1 MSYARKI
8 PLAPL
13 RQKELAPPRQ
23 KETLLSQV
31 KRRRR
36 HGQITVLRS
45 LASSEP
51 MVSEAS
57 NFHHTHHMGEPHALR
72 HSLKHQVEQGRNNA
86 NVVSYDSHRQATDH
100 RRDHTFRYLS
110 TNFALND

>member
-1 MSYARKI
+1 MPYSRKI
-8 PLAPL
+8 PL
-13 RQKELAPPRQ
+13 EPPRQ
-23 KETLLSQV
+23 KESLLTHV

-45 LASSEP
+45 LAIPEP
-51 MVSEAS
+51 TVSEADV
-57 NFHHTHHMGEPHALR
+57 FRHTQLMGESHSAPH
-72 HSLKHQVEQGRNNA
+72 SVKDQIQQGKQNA

>member
-1 MSYARKI
+1 MSYSRKL
-8 PLAPL
+8 PL
-13 RQKELAPPRQ
+13 EPPRQ

-45 LASSEP
+45 LAP
-51 MVSEAS
+51 PAPAVSEADI
-57 NFHHTHHMGEPHALR
+57 FRHTHQMGESHAAPH
-72 HSLKHQVEQGRNNA
+72 SVKSQKQQGQQNA
-86 NVVSYDSHRQATDH
+86 SVVSYDSHRQATDH

>member
-1 MSYARKI
+1 MFYSPKK
-8 PLAPL
+8 PL
-13 RQKELAPPRQ
+13 
-23 KETLLSQV
+23 

-36 HGQITVLRS
+36 HGQITVLRT
-45 LASSEP
+45 LAPSEP
-51 MVSEAS
+51 TVSEAS
-57 NFHHTHHMGEPHALR
+57 IFRHTHHMGESHSAPHSLR
-72 HSLKHQVEQGRNNA
+72 HQVQQGLRNA